1 MINFFIPGKPTGKGR
16 PRVCRNVTYTPKETK
31 DYETLVRTCYKQK
44 YSNKEPI
51 PAKTPVEVEIYAYF
65 KIPKSMPKKQVK
77 LIENNELFPT
87 VKPDGDNISKIILDA
102 LNGVAYY
109 DDNQVTDL
117 TIYKQYATTDE
128 KVGVLVKIKEKRLEE
143 WRN

>member
-51 PAKTPVEVEIYAYF
+51 PAKNTCR
-65 KIPKSMPKKQVK
+65 SR
-77 LIENNELFPT
+77 
-87 VKPDGDNISKIILDA
+87 NICLLQNS
-102 LNGVAYY
+102 
-109 DDNQVTDL
+109 
-117 TIYKQYATTDE
+117 
-128 KVGVLVKIKEKRLEE
+128 
-143 WRN
+143 

>member
-44 YSNKEPI
+44 YGDKEPI
-51 PAKTPVEVEIYAYF
+51 PTKTPVEVEIYAYF
-65 KIPKSMPKKQVK
+65 KIPKSMPKKQK
-77 LIENNELFPT
+77 ELIENNELFPT

-102 LNGVAYY
+102 LNGLAYA

-117 TIYKQYATTDE
+117 TIYKQYATTDAA
-128 KVGVLVKIKEKRLEE
+128 VGVLVNIREKRF
-143 WRN
+143 

>member
-65 KIPKSMPKKQVK
+65 KIPKNMPKKQK
-77 LIENNELFPT
+77 ELIENNELFPT
-87 VKPDGDNISKIILDA
+87 VKPDSDNISKIILDA

>member
-44 YSNKEPI
+44 YRDKEPI
-51 PAKTPVEVEIYAYF
+51 AAKIPVEVEIYAYF
-65 KIPKSMPKKQVK
+65 KIPKSTTKKQKV

-102 LNGVAYY
+102 LNGLAYY

-128 KVGVLVKIKEKRLEE
+128 KVGVVVNIREKRLGE
-143 WRN
+143 